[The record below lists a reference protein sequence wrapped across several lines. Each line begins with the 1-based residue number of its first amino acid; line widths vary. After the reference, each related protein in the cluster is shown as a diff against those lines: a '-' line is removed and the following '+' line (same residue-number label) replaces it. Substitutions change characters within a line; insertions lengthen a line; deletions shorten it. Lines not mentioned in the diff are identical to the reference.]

1 MKKTGLFILCLLF
14 AAQGFAQKGSPI
26 QCSADLLKFDE
37 NIGNVQIFTGNVEF
51 RHEGSTG
58 YADTVLY
65 YPEKNSLEAFGKE
78 IIIHINDSVH
88 LYGKNLHYDGETRIA
103 TIYRDVMLS
112 DNRGTLYTD
121 EMTYYRNE
129 DYGCYLTGGRI
140 ESDSATLTSVIGYY
154 HTRSHDVFFRRQVE
168 VQHPDFTLS
177 ADTLRYNTASE
188 TVYFIG
194 PTEMISGSH
203 RIWSRDGWYRTG
215 SEAAAFYQRSLIY
228 TDSLLLV
235 ADSVHYENLKE
246 KGNACGN
253 IVLIDTQS
261 RNCLQGNYLE
271 FDRHARYAFATDS
284 AMVTYIDHG
293 DSLFLHADTLWIDL
307 DSNDKVQKASSYP
320 ETRFFRKDFQ
330 GRCGRMEYFAE
341 DSLVKMLQ
349 SPVLWS
355 DSNQFLADTVFVFMT
370 GEAIREVHLT
380 GHAFV
385 SENVLADIHF
395 NQVKSPQMQVYFKE
409 NQLDYAIAEPHAE
422 CLYYIL
428 ENDTELVG
436 IHQAQA
442 ERMRLRFERNELQT
456 ITFYRQIKGEFGP
469 DPMSDKRY
477 LPDFL
482 WLGQIRPKEKQSIFV
497 PDHHERAIVTETTEE
512 DE

>member
-1 MKKTGLFILCLLF
+1 
-14 AAQGFAQKGSPI
+14 
-26 QCSADLLKFDE
+26 
-37 NIGNVQIFTGNVEF
+37 
-51 RHEGSTG
+51 
-58 YADTVLY
+58 
-65 YPEKNSLEAFGKE
+65 
-78 IIIHINDSVH
+78 
-88 LYGKNLHYDGETRIA
+88 
-103 TIYRDVMLS
+103 
-112 DNRGTLYTD
+112 
-121 EMTYYRNE
+121 
-129 DYGCYLTGGRI
+129 
-140 ESDSATLTSVIGYY
+140 
-154 HTRSHDVFFRRQVE
+154 
-168 VQHPDFTLS
+168 
-177 ADTLRYNTASE
+177 
-188 TVYFIG
+188 
-194 PTEMISGSH
+194 
-203 RIWSRDGWYRTG
+203 
-215 SEAAAFYQRSLIY
+215 
-228 TDSLLLV
+228 
-235 ADSVHYENLKE
+235 
-246 KGNACGN
+246 
-253 IVLIDTQS
+253 
-261 RNCLQGNYLE
+261 
-271 FDRHARYAFATDS
+271 
-284 AMVTYIDHG
+284 MVTYIDHG